1 LIRELEG
8 RVAVIAGRPSALI
21 AAIGGALAEAG
32 ADVRRIDPPDDPAS
46 AMAALATG
54 PPPDVVA
61 WADVDADAL
70 LPVALVNLAEADW
83 VRRCEDP
90 VRSTLWLVQAAHPH
104 LRGRDGRL
112 ILVGPSVG
120 LEGAALLVPLA
131 TAVEAQR
138 LLAKST
144 ARRWGA
150 DGVTVNIVTV
160 PVTALD
166 PALVDLAPDAA
177 RTEHALPT
185 ADTIRSAAAAVVW
198 LAGAG
203 GAGITGATIGA
214 DGGAVMAP

>member
-1 LIRELEG
+1 MIRELEG

>member
-1 LIRELEG
+1 
-8 RVAVIAGRPSALI
+8 
-21 AAIGGALAEAG
+21 
-32 ADVRRIDPPDDPAS
+32 
-46 AMAALATG
+46 
-54 PPPDVVA
+54 
-61 WADVDADAL
+61 
-70 LPVALVNLAEADW
+70 
-83 VRRCEDP
+83 
-90 VRSTLWLVQAAHPH
+90 
-104 LRGRDGRL
+104 
-112 ILVGPSVG
+112 
-120 LEGAALLVPLA
+120 LLVPLA

-177 RTEHALPT
+177 RTERALPT
-185 ADTIRSAAAAVVW
+185 ADAVRSAAAAVVW

-203 GAGITGATIGA
+203 AAGITGATIGA

>member
-1 LIRELEG
+1 LIGELDG
-8 RVAVIAGRPSALI
+8 RVAVIAGRPSALS
-21 AAIGGALAEAG
+21 AAIGSAFAAAG
-32 ADVRRIDPPDDPAS
+32 ADVRRIDPPDDPAG
-46 AMAALATG
+46 ATEALGAG

-70 LPVALVNLAEADW
+70 LPAAVVNLAEADW

-90 VRSTLWLVQAAHPH
+90 VRSILWLLQAVYPH
-104 LRGRDGRL
+104 LRGRDGRV
-112 ILVGPSVG
+112 ILVSPSVG

-177 RTEHALPT
+177 RTERALPT
-185 ADTIRSAAAAVVW
+185 ADAVRSAAAAVVW

-203 GAGITGATIGA
+203 AAGITGATIGA